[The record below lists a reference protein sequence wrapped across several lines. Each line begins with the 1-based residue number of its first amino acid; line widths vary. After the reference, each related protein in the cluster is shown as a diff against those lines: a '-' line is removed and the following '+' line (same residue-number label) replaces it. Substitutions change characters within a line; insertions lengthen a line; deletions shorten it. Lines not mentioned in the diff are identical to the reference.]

1 MMSLARSLVLCWS
14 LGSVLAGCGGE
25 GGGAD
30 FRDVVVRDSA
40 GVTIVESPAG
50 SEAAAP
56 VWVVDPNPIVRIGT
70 IMGELPYQFGR
81 IDGVTQ
87 LSDGRIV
94 VLDGQARELRYFTP
108 DGDYLYTV
116 GRSGDGP
123 GEIFPTGTVRIFPLP
138 DDTLAVLNQQRITLF
153 DSNGQFIETITSVYP
168 SALGL
173 LDHRGIIVYQSIG
186 TVADPGYPDGLT
198 VQKNHYVRIGLG
210 DPVTSDSLTL
220 KYSRQSWSS
229 GGSTT
234 VTEFSPDGQS
244 FTFTSAGPS
253 AYVPFTHPPISYVR
267 VGGFAINDWQ
277 SRDIEVFDGTGK
289 RTRILRV
296 AGGLEPLTDERFR
309 AMIDRVL
316 GEMEPEA
323 RTAMEPRYA
332 AMPAP
337 ATIPAYAPAMVSG
350 MNRMLMGGNGE
361 LWIGRFDPDTGFST
375 APGGTPAVWTAF
387 DPEGRV
393 AGTIHMPEGF
403 TPFELTPEGVLGVYR
418 DEYDVEYV
426 QHVRVERP
434 SES

>member
-1 MMSLARSLVLCWS
+1 
-14 LGSVLAGCGGE
+14 
-25 GGGAD
+25 
-30 FRDVVVRDSA
+30 
-40 GVTIVESPAG
+40 
-50 SEAAAP
+50 
-56 VWVVDPNPIVRIGT
+56 
-70 IMGELPYQFGR
+70 
-81 IDGVTQ
+81 
-87 LSDGRIV
+87 
-94 VLDGQARELRYFTP
+94 
-108 DGDYLYTV
+108 
-116 GRSGDGP
+116 
-123 GEIFPTGTVRIFPLP
+123 
-138 DDTLAVLNQQRITLF
+138 
-153 DSNGQFIETITSVYP
+153 
-168 SALGL
+168 
-173 LDHRGIIVYQSIG
+173 
-186 TVADPGYPDGLT
+186 
-198 VQKNHYVRIGLG
+198 
-210 DPVTSDSLTL
+210 
-220 KYSRQSWSS
+220 
-229 GGSTT
+229 